1 MPKILVTKPFPFAVD
16 GNHVIQ
22 IEVGE
27 QEVSER
33 CAIVAVDHLK
43 VASLASNGKPKP
55 EPKPK
60 ADGGSNK

>member
-1 MPKILVTKPFPFAVD
+1 MPTIIVSKPFPFAVD

-33 CAIVAVDHLK
+33 CAIVAVEHLEYATLAGESK
-43 VASLASNGKPKP
+43 VERKPRSKP
-55 EPKPK
+55 
-60 ADGGSNK
+60 